1 MYVCR
6 CPQWAHGCN
15 KYGAKIMMENGEL
28 YNQECIGKVAM
39 TERNVNDPICLS

>member
-1 MYVCR
+1 
-6 CPQWAHGCN
+6 
-15 KYGAKIMMENGEL
+15 MMENGEL